1 MSKLETLGEIK
12 MKKKARVLA
21 DSLSNEGL
29 KIDHVNEVMS
39 GNINLLETF
48 KCNRINENK
57 HFSDRNGIHSSF

>member
-48 KCNRINENK
+48 KSNRINQNK
-57 HFSDRNGIHSSF
+57 HFSDRNGINSSF